1 MSSFSIDAIWEE
13 TVVFLRRESGL
24 VLPVAMA
31 TFGLGMLILGFAA
44 DARGEG
50 AAQSPVSG
58 VNGLLLIPALLLTV
72 IGNMAV
78 SLMALRSRLSVGEA
92 LRIALARVPVAIVVG
107 LIVAALIFG
116 VFVVAVVIVTLIGLV
131 VPSDNVTRL
140 NEAIILSCVPI
151 IWGQV
156 RLLVLWPTLAD
167 GSMGPIDAL
176 KHSFRLTRGKT
187 LRALA
192 ISVMFGL
199 AYMTLISISQLALVP
214 VARLLAMASGQGELL
229 RVAAELIVAFI
240 GSVLMMGWT
249 VYLAFAYGRLSA

>member
-1 MSSFSIDAIWEE
+1 
-13 TVVFLRRESGL
+13 
-24 VLPVAMA
+24 
-31 TFGLGMLILGFAA
+31 
-44 DARGEG
+44 
-50 AAQSPVSG
+50 
-58 VNGLLLIPALLLTV
+58 
-72 IGNMAV
+72 
-78 SLMALRSRLSVGEA
+78 MALRSRLSVGEA

-107 LIVAALIFG
+107 LIVAALICG